1 MDRAAKAFFEKDQEL
16 QEAYAALPGAWRVS
30 RAEELEMCK
39 LWAEYYIAKNH
50 PLLAALSTLEL
61 FPMFNGDSELRFRCC
76 VGEWPRAREYAGACI
91 FARRSEL
98 TMNGSLHP
106 AVRMQIEEPIRGA
119 ERYIAN
125 AIDKER
131 ADRCRRM
138 STSTP

>member
-1 MDRAAKAFFEKDQEL
+1 
-16 QEAYAALPGAWRVS
+16 
-30 RAEELEMCK
+30 MCR

-50 PLLAALSTLEL
+50 PLLAALSSFEL
-61 FPMFNGDSELRFRCC
+61 FSLHTGDSELRFRCC
-76 VGEWPRAREYAGACI
+76 VGEHHCAREYAGACI
-91 FARRSEL
+91 FARRTEL